1 MMQKSNGG
9 IELPRVRHL
18 ADLCRGKRVAIVGSA
33 TPDEDMSAQ
42 IDACD
47 LVIRMNNFYNMG
59 SGRVGR
65 KTDVVVLTPSGAWQK
80 LSDKDKGEDVIREQ
94 HPLVFSIRY
103 PERLLDPK
111 VQSFFHGCEFARD
124 DGARPSVQRFTTGTV
139 ALSRVAEYAENCTVL
154 TAGYNPRAEFLAYL
168 EREGRHYLSQAHI
181 ECVAREKYL
190 EICAA
195 KTIEKPQT
203 KLAFRAVIPA
213 RKGSSLKD
221 KNIRLF
227 RGKPL
232 LVRAI
237 ETARE
242 AFPNEEPPIVLTD
255 SEVYA
260 RLAREAG
267 AEIPYIDREVKD
279 DDNVVLQLRRWRDYA
294 KYYGLV
300 AMIQCT
306 SPTTRIETLQ
316 KIRAQASEFGLRAG
330 LAVITATPVRHKSTA
345 YFARDIKT
353 GAVRQLFR
361 EISPSVPRQSIPEA
375 LRFTGAVSLVHSD
388 ALNDDE
394 LFHGVEWRVVDVPA
408 EEARDIDAAED
419 FEN

>member
-1 MMQKSNGG
+1 MQPNDG
-9 IELPRVRHL
+9 IGVLPRERHL
-18 ADLCRGKRVAIVGSA
+18 ADLCRGKRVAVVGSA
-33 TPDEDMSAQ
+33 TPPEDMSAQ

-65 KTDVVVLTPSGAWQK
+65 KTDVVVLTPSSAWHN

-111 VQSFFHGCEFARD
+111 VQAFFRGCEFARD

-154 TAGYNPRAEFLAYL
+154 AVGYNPREEFLAYL
-168 EREGRHYLSQAHI
+168 EREGRHYLPQAHI

-203 KLAFRAVIPA
+203 EPAFRVVIPA

-227 RGKPL
+227 RGTPL

-237 ETARE
+237 ETAKE
-242 AFPNEEPPIVLTD
+242 AFGAPPVVLTD
-255 SEVYA
+255 SEDYA
-260 RLAREAG
+260 RLARAAG
-267 AEIPYIDREVKD
+267 AEVPYIDREIKGEE
-279 DDNVVLQLRRWRDYA
+279 NIVLQLRRWRDFA
-294 KYYGLV
+294 GYYGLV
-300 AMIQCT
+300 AVMQCT
-306 SPTTRIETLQ
+306 TPTTSVDTLR
-316 KIRAQASEFGLRAG
+316 KIRAEAPKLGLRAG
-330 LAVITATPVRHKSTA
+330 IAVITAAKEPHKSTA
-345 YFARDIKT
+345 YFVRDIKT
-353 GAVRQLFR
+353 GSVRRLFR
-361 EISPSVPRQSIPEA
+361 EISPSVPRQLIPET

-394 LFHGVEWRVVDVPA
+394 LFRGVEWRIVDVPA
-408 EEARDIDAAED
+408 EEALDIDAAED